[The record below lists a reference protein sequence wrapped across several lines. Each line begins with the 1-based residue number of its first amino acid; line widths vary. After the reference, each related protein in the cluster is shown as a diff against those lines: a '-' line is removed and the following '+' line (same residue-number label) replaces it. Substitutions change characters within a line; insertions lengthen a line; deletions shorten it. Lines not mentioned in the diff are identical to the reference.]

1 MAEASGKG
9 GAGASSSNAVVG
21 SGGFLGDVLQEAR
34 LIEWPSLQQALGD
47 TVLVV
52 AIVLGSAALLFAV
65 NTLLADLSKAIY

>member
-1 MAEASGKG
+1 MSS
-9 GAGASSSNAVVG
+9 AGASVG

-65 NTLLADLSKAIY
+65 NTLLADVSKAIY